1 MCWLFCGVFCWV
13 FFSGE
18 GGLTGGQALAGWLS
32 SGELGFA
39 EAEQNA
45 KSVNSGERRF
55 TGADAAKIRK
65 PFYATPP
72 KPRPGKKKHSDHM
85 PGCFFGW
92 DYRNSKRIGQAEYR
106 YRLACP
112 ITNEN
117 PTSINIMAA
126 RTHPFT
132 KQPIKSL
139 RFWKSFPRFV
149 PRLPHT
155 RAGW

>member
-55 TGADAAKIRK
+55 TGAEAAKIRK
-65 PFYATPP
+65 HFYATPRN
-72 KPRPGKKKHSDHM
+72 PRPGTKKAFRPYAGM
-85 PGCFFGW
+85 
-92 DYRNSKRIGQAEYR
+92 
-106 YRLACP
+106 L
-112 ITNEN
+112 
-117 PTSINIMAA
+117 
-126 RTHPFT
+126 
-132 KQPIKSL
+132 
-139 RFWKSFPRFV
+139 FWV
-149 PRLPHT
+149 GLPKF
-155 RAGW
+155 